1 MSSIQPLL
9 SLNLQEQKIL
19 TLFKTYMACD
29 EPKQCD
35 SDYSHFPSVKCPS
48 QEMSEKCIGEQK
60 RTSRELLSKFG
71 FISRM
76 SPKKFSVFAEKNG
89 KIICFLSSFFECKQ
103 MHGKYIM
110 GQQWGT
116 CTKRLKMQKYRKA
129 KIATLVHNQH

>member
-60 RTSRELLSKFG
+60 RTSRELLSIWIYITHVSQEILSFC
-71 FISRM
+71 R
-76 SPKKFSVFAEKNG
+76 KKWENH
-89 KIICFLSSFFECKQ
+89 LLLELFFECKQ
-103 MHGKYIM
+103 MHGKCIM

>member
-60 RTSRELLSKFG
+60 RTSRELLSIWIYITHVSQEILSFC
-71 FISRM
+71 R
-76 SPKKFSVFAEKNG
+76 KKWENH
-89 KIICFLSSFFECKQ
+89 LLLELFFECK
-103 MHGKYIM
+103 
-110 GQQWGT
+110 
-116 CTKRLKMQKYRKA
+116 
-129 KIATLVHNQH
+129 